1 MTGFQA
7 VGRLGV
13 DRQEAW
19 TLGEAP
25 IGIVWIVVPLPGEF
39 QVRGGRSEE
48 GRGRC
53 VEIVDEIG
61 RNER

>member
-1 MTGFQA
+1 MTGFQT

-25 IGIVWIVVPLPGEF
+25 IGIVWIVVPLPDRGEF
-39 QVRGGRSEE
+39 GGGWKVKVGGRDA
-48 GRGRC
+48 
-53 VEIVDEIG
+53 EIVDEIG
-61 RNER
+61 RYVR